1 MPNPR
6 GRLVF
11 ASPGEGGI
19 SVTNMALGGIFR
31 LALNLFLSHE
41 LSEDRIHSEL
51 HVAKVFERAEGVL
64 VTDQRALALGD
75 GGLGL
80 VQKGRES
87 VGGIE
92 LLHVRQGGGHGS
104 DGRNEPLAERIEIG
118 LRGEDCIRLRIGHG
132 QCTLGGIQRGCCAG
146 GVGVEMR
153 AGRLQRSASGLQQL
167 FRALRIVLEGS
178 EHGLGVEARDA
189 GEFFLR
195 ALQIGELLDETF
207 ASVGKLRGKR

>member
-1 MPNPR
+1 
-6 GRLVF
+6 
-11 ASPGEGGI
+11 
-19 SVTNMALGGIFR
+19 MALGGIFR
-31 LALNLFLSHE
+31 LALSFFLSHE
-41 LSEDRIHSEL
+41 RSEDRIHSEL
-51 HVAKVFERAEGVL
+51 HVAKVFERTEGIL
-64 VTDQRALALGD
+64 VADQRALSPGD

-87 VGGIE
+87 VGGIV
-92 LLHVRQGGGHGS
+92 LLYVRQGGGHGS
-104 DGRNEPLAERIEIG
+104 DGNGEPLPELVKIG

-153 AGRLQRSASGLQQL
+153 AGRLQRCASGLQQL

>member
-41 LSEDRIHSEL
+41 RSEDRIHSEL

-64 VTDQRALALGD
+64 VANQRALSPGD

-87 VGGIE
+87 VGGIV
-92 LLHVRQGGGHGS
+92 LLYVRQGGGHGS
-104 DGRNEPLAERIEIG
+104 DGNGEPLPELVKIG

-132 QCTLGGIQRGCCAG
+132 
-146 GVGVEMR
+146 
-153 AGRLQRSASGLQQL
+153 
-167 FRALRIVLEGS
+167 
-178 EHGLGVEARDA
+178 
-189 GEFFLR
+189 
-195 ALQIGELLDETF
+195 
-207 ASVGKLRGKR
+207 